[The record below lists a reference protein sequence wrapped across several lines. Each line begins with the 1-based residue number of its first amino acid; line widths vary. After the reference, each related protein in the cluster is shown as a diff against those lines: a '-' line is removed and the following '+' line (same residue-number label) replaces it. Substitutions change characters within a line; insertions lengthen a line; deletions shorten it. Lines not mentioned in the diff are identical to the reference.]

1 VRYSTNAGHANWF
14 VSYLTHSYREL
25 GSFARQF
32 VLAITDPSAS
42 ASKGMTGFVVD
53 ADSPGIL
60 LGKKEINMGRSVLD
74 FPEW

>member
-1 VRYSTNAGHANWF
+1 
-14 VSYLTHSYREL
+14 
-25 GSFARQF
+25 
-32 VLAITDPSAS
+32 
-42 ASKGMTGFVVD
+42 MTGFVVD